1 LRWSIGHARLPR
13 RRLARRGQMIAL
25 KVRAPCRLADASDG
39 PRRGSSCPRRR
50 FGTNVCPVATVR
62 TEATRFSPLI
72 GRRLALSRP
81 WCDPRRSWQ
90 TGRCDRRHG
99 RQHRRH
105 AGTARRLHGEPSTP
119 HRPGPISTPT
129 RARHPSRAGAA
140 RHRHPHCRRTRS
152 PPLVAR
158 QDHRPAPGRPGVKSA
173 PPVTS
178 HRIRPGSAKVATNPE
193 AGDLVASGG
202 DAAPAPSDLEGDV
215 VKPAEPRRG
224 RASRM
229 RAGRTTKAAPGRAAI
244 ATSSSRQS

>member
-1 LRWSIGHARLPR
+1 
-13 RRLARRGQMIAL
+13 MIAL

-140 RHRHPHCRRTRS
+140 RHRLPPNAITSTRRSSRS
-152 PPLVAR
+152 SPSSATAR
-158 QDHRPAPGRPGVKSA
+158 REISAACYQPSHTTGICKGGDEPRSRRPC
-173 PPVTS
+173 
-178 HRIRPGSAKVATNPE
+178 RIRW
-193 AGDLVASGG
+193 
-202 DAAPAPSDLEGDV
+202 
-215 VKPAEPRRG
+215 RR
-224 RASRM
+224 RASPFRLG
-229 RAGRTTKAAPGRAAI
+229 RRRRQAG
-244 ATSSSRQS
+244 